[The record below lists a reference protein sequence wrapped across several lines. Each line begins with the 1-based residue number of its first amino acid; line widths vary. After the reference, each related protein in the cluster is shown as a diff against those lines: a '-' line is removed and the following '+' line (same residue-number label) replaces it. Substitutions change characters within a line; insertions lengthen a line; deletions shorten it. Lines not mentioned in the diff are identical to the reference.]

1 MSSFSVR
8 KVLYWAGQALEW
20 TDRRERWVL
29 LGIAVSQVLAVLAE
43 VGGIGLVY
51 AYFSLVLNPEKI
63 SNFSFLARLQEATGL
78 ATTANGMAL
87 MTLVVMIVFIART
100 ALLAWVKWLSLTFRL
115 RLQRRISA
123 RLYDY
128 YATSS
133 YLEHQMRK
141 QAVVMNNIWSNSAA
155 AISSCTLGV
164 VEIGGSIALMV
175 GFSVVVAW
183 VEPMVT
189 LLAIFGLTALL
200 GVYWV
205 VIHRKVS
212 AWGKEALELTYRMF
226 GLINEVFTGFKT
238 VKIYKLERE
247 YSANFKDAVMKQT
260 SLVRIN
266 AMLQEAPRLG
276 LELLIVVS
284 ILAVVG
290 SIFLR
295 GGDAKSAIPPLMLF
309 GMAAVRL
316 IPALSRV
323 INGLQTFKF
332 SIPALEMALA
342 DYRKLP
348 PANADQA
355 PGDVRVAAKPVDS
368 LRLDHVFFK
377 YGSSDAYAVRDV
389 TLEIRHGEFIGFVG
403 ESGSGKTT
411 TADLLLGLLVPT
423 SGEVLI
429 DAKATRAIDGAD
441 SLQFAFVPQAPF
453 ILADSF
459 ANNITLPSR
468 TAIVDTEKLKYAIRA
483 CGLSGVVDRLPAGVN
498 TILGEG
504 EARLSGGEEQR
515 LCLARAL
522 YHDEAPVLVLDEPTS
537 ALDSITERLIADTL
551 MSLRGKR
558 TIVMVA
564 HRLHTLKYCDRLY
577 FFKQGRVEG
586 SGTFETLLEQ
596 NEDFRKMVHELRL
609 PAAQNMEVI
618 PS

>member
-1 MSSFSVR
+1 MSGFSFSR
-8 KVLYWAGQALEW
+8 VLYWTRQALEW
-20 TDRRERWVL
+20 TDRRERWML
-29 LGIAVSQVLAVLAE
+29 LGIAVSQILSVLAE
-43 VGGIGLVY
+43 VGGVGLVY

-63 SNFSFLARLQEATGL
+63 GDFSVLVRFQEATGL
-78 ATTANGMAL
+78 ATTANGMAV
-87 MTLVVMIVFIART
+87 MTFVVMAVFIART
-100 ALLAWVKWLSLTFRL
+100 FLLAWVKWLSLSFRL
-115 RLQRRISA
+115 QLQRRISP

-128 YATSS
+128 YASSS

-141 QAVVMNNIWSNSAA
+141 QAIVQNNIWSNSAA

-164 VEIGGSIALMV
+164 VEIGGSVVLMV
-175 GFSVVVAW
+175 GFSIIVAW

-189 LLAIFGLTALL
+189 VLAIFALCALLAI
-200 GVYWV
+200 YWV
-205 VIHRKVS
+205 LIHRKVS
-212 AWGKEALELTYRMF
+212 TWGEQALGLTYRMF
-226 GLINEVFTGFKT
+226 GLIGEMFTGFKT

-247 YSANFKDAVMKQT
+247 YSANYRDAVVEQT
-260 SLVRIN
+260 ALVRIN

-284 ILAVVG
+284 ILAAVG

-295 GGDAKSAIPPLMLF
+295 GGDAKSAIPPLILF
-309 GMAAVRL
+309 GMAAIRF
-316 IPALSRV
+316 IPAVSRV
-323 INGLQTFKF
+323 ITGLQTFRF

-348 PANADQA
+348 VEDASQVRAN
-355 PGDVRVAAKPVDS
+355 GHAAVQSVDS
-368 LRLDHVFFK
+368 IRLEHVFFR
-377 YGSSDAYAVRDV
+377 YTPTGPFAVRDV
-389 TLEIRHGEFIGFVG
+389 SLEIRHGEFIGFVG

-411 TADLLLGLLVPT
+411 TADILLGLLAPT
-423 SGEVLI
+423 AGQVLI
-429 DAKATRAIDGAD
+429 DGTAARLADGSD
-441 SLQFAFVPQAPF
+441 GLRFGFVPQTPF
-453 ILADSF
+453 ILAGSF
-459 ANNITLPSR
+459 ADNIVLPSL
-468 TAIVDTEKLKYAIRA
+468 AANVDLEKLNHVIRA
-483 CGLSGVVDRLPAGVN
+483 CGLSGVVDRLPSGIN

-551 MSLRGKR
+551 LSLRGKR

-577 FFKQGRVEG
+577 FFKQGSLQG
-586 SGTFETLLEQ
+586 NGTFEELLAQ
-596 NEDFRKMVHELRL
+596 NGDFRKMVHELRL
-609 PAAQNMEVI
+609 PATQNIDVI